1 MNKYGLKLVKIKSG
15 KVQMLN
21 FWVIIKEL
29 TFDKPVSKVCSKASK
44 RLRVLAR
51 LSQYLTFKKKMNIF
65 KTLVES

>member
-21 FWVIIKEL
+21 FGVIIKEL
-29 TFDKPVSKVCSKASK
+29 TFDKPVSKVRSKASK

-51 LSQYLTFKKKMNIF
+51 LSQYLTFKNKMNIF

>member
-1 MNKYGLKLVKIKSG
+1 
-15 KVQMLN
+15 MLN

-44 RLRVLAR
+44 RLRALAR

-65 KTLVES
+65 KTLIES